1 METANAI
8 APAVSPT
15 DIPLANDEML
25 ILLTTFGDS
34 IPRRGRKNTE
44 QSELVFVIYFSFY
57 CTLTNAAVTLLCIY
71 TKMFKVCCQHTT
83 NCTKDDIIK
92 PR

>member
-25 ILLTTFGDS
+25 ILLTTFGVIVPQRQAK
-34 IPRRGRKNTE
+34 IPDKIKNTRA
-44 QSELVFVIYFSFY
+44 QGLRMLSVGLVIPHKLILEFLFHSLAPI
-57 CTLTNAAVTLLCIY
+57 LL
-71 TKMFKVCCQHTT
+71 
-83 NCTKDDIIK
+83 IILDFL
-92 PR
+92 

>member
-25 ILLTTFGDS
+25 ILLTTFLDS
-34 IPRRGRKNTE
+34 IPGEGGKIWYRA
-44 QSELVFVIYFSFY
+44 SLFLSFIFLF
-57 CTLTNAAVTLLCIY
+57 TAL
-71 TKMFKVCCQHTT
+71 
-83 NCTKDDIIK
+83 
-92 PR
+92 